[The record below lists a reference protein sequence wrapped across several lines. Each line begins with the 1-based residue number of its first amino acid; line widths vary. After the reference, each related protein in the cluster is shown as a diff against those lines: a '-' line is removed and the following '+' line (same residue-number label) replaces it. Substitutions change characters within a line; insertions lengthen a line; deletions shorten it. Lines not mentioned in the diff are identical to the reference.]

1 MSTDKNDS
9 SFMRSLCFGRIDEE
23 QIFPFPEMKA
33 EEKATLN
40 QLRDAFATWLK
51 GRDADFRAWDVS
63 GEMPAEFLQ
72 EMRDMGLFSLVIPE
86 EHGQVSRPT
95 GLPR

>member
-1 MSTDKNDS
+1 
-9 SFMRSLCFGRIDEE
+9 
-23 QIFPFPEMKA
+23 
-33 EEKATLN
+33 
-40 QLRDAFATWLK
+40 
-51 GRDADFRAWDVS
+51 
-63 GEMPAEFLQ
+63 MPAEFLQ